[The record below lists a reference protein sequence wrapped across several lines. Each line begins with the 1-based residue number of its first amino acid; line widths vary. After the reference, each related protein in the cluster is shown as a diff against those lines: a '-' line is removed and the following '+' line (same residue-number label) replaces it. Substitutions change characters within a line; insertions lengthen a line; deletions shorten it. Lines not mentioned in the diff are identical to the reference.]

1 MGDVPG
7 EGILTR
13 GDVVDEEI
21 GVGIS
26 VGELAEPDDSPEE
39 TDMERA
45 RPRGNGEDMMGI
57 GFVATLSVGV
67 RLLELDIVGE
77 DGGKVRKG

>member
-1 MGDVPG
+1 MGEVPG
-7 EGILTR
+7 DGMLTR
-13 GDVVDEEI
+13 GDDPDVDM

-39 TDMERA
+39 TDMERG

-57 GFVATLSVGV
+57 GFVATLSVGM
-67 RLLELDIVGE
+67 RLLLDIL
-77 DGGKVRKG
+77 